1 MAYLVGTGRRKEY
14 KLRNRIIM
22 AKQTILKER
31 GTGEAL
37 YPHTLAQLV
46 TTSDGGNVDEGL
58 EKAKF
63 KVFVDMWNARCVA
76 SSNNSV
82 NIIQRNTFG
91 KYDPEN
97 APDPQ
102 HPFYL
107 NKLWLTYEEAIE
119 VMRIPD
125 VKTGPENNHTL
136 GNSRARTL
144 FPIYIS
150 LVQNLQTVC
159 SQMPNLEVVR
169 FVNYYI
175 VNNGNNPDTYTMNV
189 DNTRDIFCG
198 CPKLREI
205 QGVLRL
211 NNNDVQGRHFY
222 NAFIGAHKLETLW
235 IQGICKDLALKH
247 CESIK
252 RECWAYMIEH
262 AANTSAITVTVHPDV
277 YAKLTGDTTNAAA
290 ATLTAGEEAAWRQ
303 VLADAAEKNI
313 TFTTT

>member
-1 MAYLVGTGRRKEY
+1 
-14 KLRNRIIM
+14 M

-31 GTGEAL
+31 GTGEVM
-37 YPHTLAQLV
+37 YPQTLARLV
-46 TTSDGGNVDEGL
+46 QTSTGENVDEGL

-63 KVFVDMWNARCVA
+63 KVFVDMWNARCVV
-76 SSNNSV
+76 SSSNSV

-119 VMRIPD
+119 VKRIPD
-125 VKTGPENNHTL
+125 VKTGPENNNTL

-144 FPIYIS
+144 FPIHICF
-150 LVQNLQTVC
+150 NATLQAIC
-159 SQMPNLEVVR
+159 CQMPNLEVVR

-175 VNNGNNPDTYTMNV
+175 VNNGDNPDTYPMNV

-211 NNNDVQGRHFY
+211 NNNEVLGCHFY
-222 NAFIGAHKLETLW
+222 NAFIGAYKLETLW
-235 IQGICKDLALKH
+235 IQGICKDLVLKY

-262 AANTSAITVTVHPDV
+262 AANTSPITITVHPDV
-277 YAKLTGDTTNAAA
+277 YAKLTGDTTNEAAA
-290 ATLTAGEEAAWRQ
+290 ALTEEELAQWQQ
-303 VLADAAEKNI
+303 VLADAVAKNI
-313 TFTTT
+313 SFATT

>member
-1 MAYLVGTGRRKEY
+1 
-14 KLRNRIIM
+14 M
-22 AKQTILKER
+22 AKPTILKER
-31 GTGEAL
+31 GTGEEL
-37 YPHTLAQLV
+37 YPHTFARLV
-46 TTSDGGNVDEGL
+46 QTSTGENVE
-58 EKAKF
+58 EAVEMAKF

-76 SSNNSV
+76 SSSNSV
-82 NIIQRNTFG
+82 NVIQRNTFG

-102 HPFYL
+102 HPFYI

-125 VKTGPENNHTL
+125 VKTGPENNATL

-144 FPIYIS
+144 FPIHIGF
-150 LVQNLQTVC
+150 NAMLQAIC

-175 VNNGNNPDTYTMNV
+175 VNNGGDPDTQPMNV
-189 DNTRDIFCG
+189 HNTRDIFCG

-211 NNNDVQGRHFY
+211 NNNDVGGRHFY
-222 NAFIGAHKLETLW
+222 NAFIGAYKLETLW
-235 IQGICKDLALKH
+235 IQCICKDLVLKY

-262 AANTSAITVTVHPDV
+262 AANTSPITITVHPDV
-277 YAKLTGDTTNAAA
+277 YAKLTGDTTNEAAA
-290 ATLTAGEEAAWRQ
+290 ALTEEELTQWQQ
-303 VLADAAEKNI
+303 VLADAVAKNI
-313 TFTTT
+313 SFATT